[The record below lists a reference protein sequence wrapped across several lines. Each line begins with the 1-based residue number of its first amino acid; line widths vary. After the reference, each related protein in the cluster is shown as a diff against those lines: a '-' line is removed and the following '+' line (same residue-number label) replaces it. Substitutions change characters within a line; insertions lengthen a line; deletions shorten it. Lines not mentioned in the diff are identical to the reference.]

1 MQRMRRSHTS
11 LTGLTGLTGPTG
23 LTRFSGVAAMVLGFT
38 VYWGAP
44 SLLSAQP
51 RGGILRGT
59 IVNGTTGGPGS
70 GEKVTLF
77 RLSSG
82 MEPIK
87 TAENV
92 SGTFVLENIEIAG
105 EAPYLLQV
113 TYQGVNYNQ
122 PVSFGRGYE
131 AEASFTVY
139 DATDDWK
146 DVTITTARFLLRRK
160 NEQLRVDKLFVV
172 ENKTS
177 PPKTLFDP
185 EGTFRFFIP
194 PDVVELRSVSATSS
208 SGMPVPQPASPDP
221 DGRGFFTRTAFK
233 PGATDFTVSYDVPY
247 SDTEGYEFRDTAFF
261 PLAEAMI
268 LVAPAD
274 IELEAE
280 GWENKGRDP
289 DGRFVVLYRSNVA
302 AGTPLE
308 VDLSGGSE
316 VAADLIPSSSMGGMG
331 GMGGK
336 GGEGG
341 GETQSSGAR
350 ITVLP
355 DGTSAQKWIIIT
367 LMAAAL
373 VYGLL
378 AALVPTPSSGDPG
391 ATKTDP
397 NNSLRPFRE
406 ALARLE
412 AQHATGQISAKRY
425 KKEKRELQARLA
437 RGGKH

>member
-1 MQRMRRSHTS
+1 MRRNHTS
-11 LTGLTGLTGPTG
+11 LTSLTALTGLTS
-23 LTRFSGVAAMVLGFT
+23 LSGAAAIVLAL
-38 VYWGAP
+38 GAQ

-59 IVNGTTGGPGS
+59 IVNGTTGEPGS

-77 RLSSG
+77 ELSSG
-82 MEPIK
+82 MKPIK

-122 PVSFGRGYE
+122 PVHFGRGYE
-131 AEASFTVY
+131 AEASVTVY
-139 DATDDWK
+139 DATDNWE
-146 DVTITTARFLLRRK
+146 DVKITTARYLLRR
-160 NEQLRVDKLFVV
+160 EHERLRVDKLFVI

-233 PGATDFTVSYDVPY
+233 PGATDFTVSYDAPY

-280 GWENKGRDP
+280 GWENKGPDP
-289 DGRFVVLYRSNVA
+289 KGRFVVLYRSDVA

-316 VAADLIPSSSMGGMG
+316 QAADLIPSSS
-331 GMGGK
+331 K
-336 GGEGG
+336 GG
-341 GETQSSGAR
+341 GEQQSSGAR

-355 DGTSAQKWIIIT
+355 DGKSAQKWIIVT

-378 AALVPTPSSGDPG
+378 AALVPTPS
-391 ATKTDP
+391 
-397 NNSLRPFRE
+397 
-406 ALARLE
+406 
-412 AQHATGQISAKRY
+412 
-425 KKEKRELQARLA
+425 KRELQARLPK
-437 RGGKH
+437 GGKH

>member
-1 MQRMRRSHTS
+1 MHRVRRNHTS
-11 LTGLTGLTGPTG
+11 LTALTGLTS
-23 LTRFSGVAAMVLGFT
+23 LSGVAAMALGFT

-59 IVNGTTGGPGS
+59 IVNGTSGEPGS

-77 RLSSG
+77 KLSSG

-105 EAPYLLQV
+105 EAPYLLQI

-139 DATDDWK
+139 DATDNWE
-146 DVTITTARFLLRRK
+146 DVKITTARYLLRR
-160 NEQLRVDKLFVV
+160 EHERLRVDKLFVV

-185 EGTFRFFIP
+185 DGTFRFFIP

-233 PGATDFTVSYDVPY
+233 PGATDFTVSYDAPY

-280 GWENKGRDP
+280 GWENRGPDP
-289 DGRFVVLYRSNVA
+289 DGRFVVLYRSDVA
-302 AGTPLE
+302 AETPLE
-308 VDLSGGSE
+308 VNLSGGSE
-316 VAADLIPSSSMGGMG
+316 VAADLIPSSSMGG
-331 GMGGK
+331 K
-336 GGEGG
+336 GG
-341 GETQSSGAR
+341 GESSGAR

-355 DGTSAQKWIIIT
+355 DSTSAQKWIIVT

-373 VYGLL
+373 MYGLL
-378 AALVPTPSSGDPG
+378 SALVSTPSSGDSE

-412 AQHATGQISAKRY
+412 AQHATGKISAKRY

-437 RGGKH
+437 QGGKH

>member
-1 MQRMRRSHTS
+1 
-11 LTGLTGLTGPTG
+11 
-23 LTRFSGVAAMVLGFT
+23 VIVLALST
-38 VYWGAP
+38 P

-59 IVNGTTGGPGS
+59 IVNGTTGEPGT

-77 RLSSG
+77 ELSSG
-82 MEPIK
+82 METIK

-113 TYQGVNYNQ
+113 TSGGVNYNQ
-122 PVSFGRGYE
+122 RVSFGRGYE

-139 DATDDWK
+139 DATDDWEG
-146 DVTITTARFLLRRK
+146 VTITTARYLLRREHEK
-160 NEQLRVDKLFVV
+160 LRVDKLFVV

-177 PPKTLFDP
+177 PPRTLFDP
-185 EGTFRFFIP
+185 EGTFRFSIP
-194 PDVVELRSVSATSS
+194 PDVVELRSVSATSD

-221 DGRGFFTRTAFK
+221 NGPGFFTRTAFK
-233 PGATDFTVSYDVPY
+233 PGSTDFTVSYDVAY

-274 IELEAE
+274 IELKAE
-280 GWENKGRDP
+280 GWENQGPDP
-289 DGRFVVLYRSNVA
+289 DGGFVVLYRSNVA

-316 VAADLIPSSSMGGMG
+316 HAADLIPSSSSE
-331 GMGGK
+331 

-341 GETQSSGAR
+341 GETQTQSSGGS

-355 DGTSAQKWIIIT
+355 DSKRAQKWLIVT

-373 VYGLL
+373 AYGLL
-378 AALVPTPSSGDPG
+378 AALVPTRSSEGSAAEKKNDPLH
-391 ATKTDP
+391 P
-397 NNSLRPFRE
+397 LRQS
-406 ALARLE
+406 LARLE
-412 AQHATGQISAKRY
+412 GQHATGKISSKRY

-437 RGGKH
+437 KGGKH

>member
-1 MQRMRRSHTS
+1 MHRVRRNHTS
-11 LTGLTGLTGPTG
+11 LIGLTSL
-23 LTRFSGVAAMVLGFT
+23 SGVAAMALGFT

-44 SLLSAQP
+44 SFLSAQP

-59 IVNGTTGGPGS
+59 IINGTTGGPGS

-77 RLSSG
+77 QLSSG

-105 EAPYLLQV
+105 EAPYLLQI

-139 DATDDWK
+139 DATDNWE
-146 DVTITTARFLLRRK
+146 DVKITTARYLLRR
-160 NEQLRVDKLFVV
+160 EHERLRVDKLFVV
-172 ENKTS
+172 ENRTS

-233 PGATDFTVSYDVPY
+233 PGVTDFTVSYDVPY
-247 SDTEGYEFRDTAFF
+247 SDTEGYAFRDTAFF

-268 LVAPAD
+268 LVAPID

-280 GWENKGRDP
+280 GWENRGPDP

-308 VDLSGGSE
+308 VDLLGGSE
-316 VAADLIPSSSMGGMG
+316 LAADLIPSSS
-331 GMGGK
+331 K

-341 GETQSSGAR
+341 GETLSSGAR

-355 DGTSAQKWIIIT
+355 DSTSAQKWILVT

-373 VYGLL
+373 AYGLL
-378 AALVPTPSSGDPG
+378 AALVPTPSSGDSA
-391 ATKTDP
+391 ATKRTDP
-397 NNSLRPFRE
+397 INSLRPFRE

-412 AQHATGQISAKRY
+412 GQHATGKISAKRY

-437 RGGKH
+437 KGGKH

>member
-1 MQRMRRSHTS
+1 MHRVRRDY
-11 LTGLTGLTGPTG
+11 TGLTALTG
-23 LTRFSGVAAMVLGFT
+23 LTRFSGVAAFVLAFT

-77 RLSSG
+77 QLSSG

-113 TYQGVNYNQ
+113 TYRGVNYNQ
-122 PVSFGRGYE
+122 RVSFGRGYE

-139 DATDDWK
+139 DTTDDWK
-146 DVTITTARFLLRRK
+146 DVTITTARFLLRREH
-160 NEQLRVDKLFVV
+160 EQLRVDKLFVV

-185 EGTFRFFIP
+185 EGTFRFSIP
-194 PDVVELRSVSATSS
+194 PDVVELRSVSATSD
-208 SGMPVPQPASPDP
+208 SGMPVPQQASPDP
-221 DGRGFFTRTAFK
+221 NGPGFFTRTAFK
-233 PGATDFTVSYDVPY
+233 PGSTDFTVSYDVEY

-280 GWENKGRDP
+280 GWENKGPDP
-289 DGRFVVLYRSNVA
+289 DGGFVVLYRSNVA

-316 VAADLIPSSSMGGMG
+316 HAPDLIPSSS
-331 GMGGK
+331 K

-341 GETQSSGAR
+341 GEEQSSGAR
-350 ITVLP
+350 VTVLP
-355 DGTSAQKWIIIT
+355 DGTSAQKWVIVT

-378 AALVPTPSSGDPG
+378 TALVPTPSSGDFA
-391 ATKTDP
+391 ATKKSDP
-397 NNSLRPFRE
+397 NNSLRPFRQ

-412 AQHATGQISAKRY
+412 GQHATGKISAKRY

-437 RGGKH
+437 KGGKH

>member
-1 MQRMRRSHTS
+1 MHRVRRNHTS
-11 LTGLTGLTGPTG
+11 LTALTGLTS
-23 LTRFSGVAAMVLGFT
+23 LSGVAAMALGFT

-59 IVNGTTGGPGS
+59 IVNGTNGGPGS

-77 RLSSG
+77 KLSSG

-105 EAPYLLQV
+105 EAPYLLQI

-139 DATDDWK
+139 DATDNWE
-146 DVTITTARFLLRRK
+146 DVKITTARYLLRR
-160 NEQLRVDKLFVV
+160 EHERLRVDKLFVI
-172 ENKTS
+172 ENRTS

-194 PDVVELRSVSATSS
+194 PNVVELRSVSATSS

-233 PGATDFTVSYDVPY
+233 PGTTDVTVSYDAPY

-280 GWENKGRDP
+280 GWENRGPDP
-289 DGRFVVLYRSNVA
+289 DGRFVVLYRSDVA
-302 AGTPLE
+302 AETPLE
-308 VDLSGGSE
+308 VNLSGGSE
-316 VAADLIPSSSMGGMG
+316 VAADLIPSSSMGG
-331 GMGGK
+331 K
-336 GGEGG
+336 GG
-341 GETQSSGAR
+341 GESSGAR

-355 DGTSAQKWIIIT
+355 DSTSAQKWIIVT

-373 VYGLL
+373 MYGLL
-378 AALVPTPSSGDPG
+378 SALVSTPSSGDSE

-397 NNSLRPFRE
+397 NNYLGPFRE

-412 AQHATGQISAKRY
+412 AQHATGKISAKRY

-437 RGGKH
+437 QGGKH